1 LQNLPSNF
9 AIVREG
15 KPNGEEWVFRIS
27 AANGREVLAVAV
39 SQPNNSRTGPTWSYV
54 FEDDG
59 LNSIDLGSPGSFAS
73 LKDGYRVA
81 GLKPSDI
88 SRVFVTHGHSDHD
101 GTVPEFLKASSANLF
116 AHESYEFL
124 KPFNS
129 WVIQDFTASKLQNQL
144 TQIGKRNI
152 DQSSFTSRRDRD
164 RDYYDARKLTKVTF
178 SLVDGKTV
186 GDIKVL
192 STPGHSPDQICLQ
205 VDDLL
210 FTGDHVLPE
219 ITPHPTTNM
228 VFRNEYR
235 GSLPTKIIDPDR
247 LYGLGVY
254 LNSLGK
260 VASLGADLNVMPAH
274 RLFNRNKVNSVGV
287 ERARDIIE
295 HHRRRLSR
303 LIDSIS
309 KGDSNLEDLTRGIFS
324 RSKLLGGNLMA
335 ALSEIVAHLEF
346 LEESGDIVVTNN
358 GDLRLSEPHS
368 NKFSFTI
375 DSMINNGSSSS

>member
-1 LQNLPSNF
+1 LASLPSNF
-9 AIVREG
+9 AIIREG
-15 KPNGEEWVFRIS
+15 KPNGDDWVFRVS
-27 AANGREVLAVAV
+27 STNGREVLAVAV
-39 SQPNNSRTGPTWSYV
+39 KQPNNSRTGPTWSYV
-54 FEDDG
+54 FEDNG

-73 LKDGYRVA
+73 LKDGYRAA

-88 SRVFVTHGHSDHD
+88 SRIFVTHGHSDHD
-101 GTVPEFLKASSANLF
+101 GTVPEFLEASSATLF
-116 AHESYEFL
+116 AHEAYEFL

-129 WVIQDFTASKLQNQL
+129 WVIQDFTASKLQDEL

-152 DQSSFTSRRDRD
+152 DRNSFTLRRDRD
-164 RDYYDARKLTKVTF
+164 KDYYNARKLTKVTS
-178 SLVDGKTV
+178 SLVDGRTV

-228 VFRNEYR
+228 VFRKEYNE
-235 GSLPTKIIDPDR
+235 SFPTEIIDSNK
-247 LYGLGVY
+247 LYGLGIY

-260 VASLGADLNVMPAH
+260 VASLGADLTVMPAH
-274 RLFNRNKVNSVGV
+274 RLFNRNKVNNIGV
-287 ERARDIIE
+287 TRARDIIE

-303 LIDSIS
+303 LTDSIS
-309 KGDSNLEDLTRGIFS
+309 KGDSNLEDLTRGIFN

-346 LEESGDIVVTNN
+346 LEESGDIVVSDN
-358 GDLRLSEPHS
+358 GDISISETHS
-368 NKFSFTI
+368 NNFSLTI
-375 DSMINNGSSSS
+375 DSMINTGSTNS

>member
-1 LQNLPSNF
+1 MPSLPSNF

-15 KPNGEEWVFRIS
+15 KPNGEDWVFRVS
-27 AANGREVLAVAV
+27 SSNGREVFAIAVK
-39 SQPNNSRTGPTWSYV
+39 QPNNSRTGPTWSYV

-59 LNSIDLGSPGSFAS
+59 FNSIDVGSPGSFAS
-73 LKDGYRVA
+73 LKDGYRAA

-88 SRVFVTHGHSDHD
+88 SRIFVTHGHSDHD
-101 GTVPEFLKASSANLF
+101 GTVPEFLEASSATLF
-116 AHESYEFL
+116 AHEAYEFL

-129 WVIQDFTASKLQNQL
+129 WVIQDFTGSKLQNEL

-152 DQSSFTSRRDRD
+152 GRNSFTSRRDRD
-164 RDYYDARKLTKVTF
+164 EDYYNARKLTKVTS
-178 SLVDGKTV
+178 SLIDGGTV

-228 VFRNEYR
+228 VFRKEYIE
-235 GSLPTKIIDPDR
+235 SFPTEIIDSNK
-247 LYGLGVY
+247 LYGLGIY

-260 VASLGADLNVMPAH
+260 VASLSADLTVMPAH

-287 ERARDIIE
+287 TRARDIIE
-295 HHRRRLSR
+295 HHRRRLLR
-303 LIDSIS
+303 LTDSIS
-309 KGDSNLEDLTRGIFS
+309 KGDSNLEDLTRGIFN

-346 LEESGDIVVTNN
+346 LEESGDIVVSDN
-358 GDLRLSEPHS
+358 GDISISETQS
-368 NKFSFTI
+368 NNFSLTI
-375 DSMINNGSSSS
+375 DSMINTGSTNS

>member
-1 LQNLPSNF
+1 MPNLPSNF
-9 AIVREG
+9 AVVREG
-15 KPNGEEWVFRIS
+15 KPNGEDWVFRIS
-27 AANGREVLAVAV
+27 AASGREVLAVAV

-59 LNSIDLGSPGSFAS
+59 LNSVDLGSPGSFAS

-164 RDYYDARKLTKVTF
+164 RDYYNARKLTKVTS

-228 VFRNEYR
+228 VFRKEYR
-235 GSLPTKIIDPDR
+235 ESLPTEIIDPNR
-247 LYGLGVY
+247 LYGLGAY

-287 ERARDIIE
+287 KRARDIIE